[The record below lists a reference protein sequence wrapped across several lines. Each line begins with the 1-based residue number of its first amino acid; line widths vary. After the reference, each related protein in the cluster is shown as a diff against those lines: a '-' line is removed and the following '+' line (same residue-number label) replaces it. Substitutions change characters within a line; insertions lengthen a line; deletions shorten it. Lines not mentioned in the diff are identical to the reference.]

1 MPSIRKNFGY
11 NLLLTVCGYI
21 IPFITFPYI
30 SRVLGVQN
38 LGVCNFVDSII
49 NYFVLFSMLGV
60 GSYGVREIARVR
72 LDEGKRNAVF
82 TNLVLL
88 NFVMMVVAI
97 IVLIVCTFSIPKLAD
112 YRPFLLIGIVK
123 LVFNVFLI
131 EWFYQGIQDFKYITI
146 RSLAIRL
153 AYVVAIF
160 VFIRSE
166 ADVLLFFL

>member
-1 MPSIRKNFGY
+1 
-11 NLLLTVCGYI
+11 
-21 IPFITFPYI
+21 
-30 SRVLGVQN
+30 
-38 LGVCNFVDSII
+38 
-49 NYFVLFSMLGV
+49 MLGV